1 VDPTN
6 IAAETVDCIVDLF
19 SHGYEEDE
27 ICRAIPPERFTEA
40 LYTAAVAK
48 MAAADTREAQES
60 RKVKRRPREVRG
72 EIDEGCGDVKRSGA
86 AQVADPRVG

>member
-1 VDPTN
+1 M
-6 IAAETVDCIVDLF
+6 DLF

-27 ICRAIPPERFTEA
+27 TCRAIPPERFTEA
-40 LYTAAVAK
+40 LYTAVVAK
-48 MAAADTREAQES
+48 MAADTREAQES

-86 AQVADPRVG
+86 AQVADSRVG